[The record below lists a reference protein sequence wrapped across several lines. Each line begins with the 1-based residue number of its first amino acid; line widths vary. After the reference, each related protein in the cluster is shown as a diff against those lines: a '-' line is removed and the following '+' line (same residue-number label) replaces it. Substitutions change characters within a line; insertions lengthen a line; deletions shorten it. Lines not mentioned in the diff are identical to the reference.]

1 MSSTTQGSSSFGSA
15 GYTLV
20 SSRPA
25 FDQAAGQT
33 WQSVYRGIPSSI
45 SALDTTLRT
54 SGARTSIETS
64 DGLSTLTASWARDPA
79 VDPSAEVPWDRWGI
93 SVEEERVSLFSS
105 PLAIAEASGFVNI
118 AQYRSDIEEAARAG
132 DDFPLDVGTYPIG
145 HVIYSLLTQGEETYS
160 EFRPLL
166 RRTRT
171 YTTAYPGAPWQVG
184 LQGYVYTRAA
194 LVREFGIVEPLLS
207 RIPFDPS
214 ITLPSGFVWGWR
226 LASQDFDYVVDK
238 GALKATETLSWRHG
252 KYNAFPSGASLTGIN
267 VLIT

>member
-1 MSSTTQGSSSFGSA
+1 MSSITQGSSSFGSA
-15 GYTLV
+15 GYTLISV
-20 SSRPA
+20 SPA
-25 FDQAAGQT
+25 YDQARGTT
-33 WQSVYRGIPSSI
+33 WQNVYHGIPSSI
-45 SALDTTLRT
+45 AALAT
-54 SGARTSIETS
+54 SLQGTGARTDITTA
-64 DGLSTLTASWARDPA
+64 DGLSRLTASWARDPS

-105 PLAIAEASGFVNI
+105 PLAMAEANGYVNV
-118 AQYRSDIEEAARAG
+118 AQYRTDIEEAARGG
-132 DDFPLDVGTYPIG
+132 DEFPLDVGSYPVGRI
-145 HVIYSLLTQGEETYS
+145 IYNLLTQGEETYS
-160 EFRPLL
+160 VERPVL

-207 RIPFDPS
+207 RIPLDPS
-214 ITLPSGFVWGWR
+214 VTLPDGFVWGWR
-226 LASQDFDYVVDK
+226 LVSQDFDYTVEK
-238 GALKATETLSWRHG
+238 SALKAVETLSWRHG